1 MVPRL
6 RGICADG
13 KRVLSGLGCSLDWVE
28 LFIVRGSLARLFDCV
43 STILMSYC
51 IYHRF
56 MYYYCDFIVN
66 DG

>member
-1 MVPRL
+1 MAPRL
-6 RGICADG
+6 RGICVDG

-28 LFIVRGSLARLFDCV
+28 LFIVRGESGAIVRLRL
-43 STILMSYC
+43 TILMNYC